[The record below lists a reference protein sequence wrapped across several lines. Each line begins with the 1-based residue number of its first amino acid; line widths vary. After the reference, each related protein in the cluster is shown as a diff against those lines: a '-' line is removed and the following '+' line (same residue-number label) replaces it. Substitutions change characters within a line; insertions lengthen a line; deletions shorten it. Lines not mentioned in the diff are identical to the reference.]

1 MELVIEK
8 EARKGLAR
16 MQRPAH
22 DAMLKR
28 LFAIAADPF
37 ARHPNVERLKGR
49 PQSFRLRQGGWRAIY
64 ELNVQT
70 DQMRVRIVDTR
81 GSAYR

>member
-16 MQRPAH
+16 MQPSAH
-22 DAMLKR
+22 DAMMSR
-28 LFAIAADPF
+28 LFAIAVDPYAHHANV
-37 ARHPNVERLKGR
+37 ARMKGR
-49 PQSFRLRQGGWRAIY
+49 PQSFRLRQGDWRAIY
-64 ELNVQT
+64 ELNIQT